1 MSPAPRS
8 RPGGTRRRSERSL
21 ELPKSPEQQHIPNCR
36 ICGST
41 TRAGGVVHGRFSNR
55 DYQLARC
62 PECGYAFVADPW
74 LDYAAIYDE
83 RYYLG
88 EGADPLVDYLFELE
102 HPGRTIRRYEWEGIA
117 TVVGELLG
125 TQALGPGDGRTRLRW
140 LDYGCGNGCL
150 VRYLR
155 AERNVDAFGFDE
167 GWAATQASRA
177 GIPLLGAEELD
188 AHAASFDVVTAI
200 EVLEHTLEPVAELR
214 RIRGLLRPGGLF
226 FLTTGNAAPYASK
239 LNRWRY
245 VTPEIHISFF
255 EPRTLEQ
262 AFTLAGLRPE
272 RRPLGRGFD
281 AILKFKVLKNLRIR
295 RRSALTAAF
304 PPRLA
309 ALAGR
314 PARLHEHPVGWAE

>member
-1 MSPAPRS
+1 
-8 RPGGTRRRSERSL
+8 
-21 ELPKSPEQQHIPNCR
+21 
-36 ICGST
+36 
-41 TRAGGVVHGRFSNR
+41 
-55 DYQLARC
+55 
-62 PECGYAFVADPW
+62 
-74 LDYAAIYDE
+74 
-83 RYYLG
+83 
-88 EGADPLVDYLFELE
+88 
-102 HPGRTIRRYEWEGIA
+102 
-117 TVVGELLG
+117 VGELLS
-125 TQALGPGDGRTRLRW
+125 TQASGRREAGTRLRW

-167 GWAATQASRA
+167 GWAATQARHA
-177 GIPLLGAEELD
+177 GIPLLSADEL
-188 AHAASFDVVTAI
+188 AAQAASFDVVTAI

-226 FLTTGNAAPYASK
+226 FLTTGNAAPYANK

-281 AILKFKVLKNLRIR
+281 AILKFKILKNLRIR

-304 PPRLA
+304 PPRFA

-314 PARLHEHPVGWAE
+314 HARLDEHPVGWAE